1 MPYQINN
8 SQWTKRL
15 EQAFILALILYVN
28 AIHFSPAIASI
39 ATGLILLSS
48 LLYGGFVN
56 PTKQWKINQLV
67 ALGIGVLWVI
77 VGTSKGCELSSS
89 LQRLSVLIP
98 LFFLP
103 SIVHISKNI
112 TLSKYWMYF
121 VLPLLWIVLAS
132 VLNYIE
138 HYAFYAQMVLESKPI
153 PLFSRVYH
161 IEFSILCSVAILA
174 MGLWW
179 VREPK
184 IPYKSAFLATFFLL
198 FVGLH
203 ILSARTGILALWV
216 AVFVIGWGQRKRLPW
231 KGVVVG
237 LLVVGLVFGSIKGIR
252 NRAINTVQDIQAVL
266 NSENLNNKSFGQRW
280 EGWKVAVYSW
290 QKNPLLG
297 TGPCNFREDFM
308 QAYQELNSHIDPTNQ
323 VLPHNQLLQTAVE
336 FGFVGL
342 ILLAALFWI
351 AFRGNFSKGMSGYG
365 WALFWGIFMAAIFES
380 IAERQAGM
388 LALVWVTVLISP
400 ENKK

>member
-1 MPYQINN
+1 
-8 SQWTKRL
+8 
-15 EQAFILALILYVN
+15 
-28 AIHFSPAIASI
+28 
-39 ATGLILLSS
+39 
-48 LLYGGFVN
+48 
-56 PTKQWKINQLV
+56 
-67 ALGIGVLWVI
+67 
-77 VGTSKGCELSSS
+77 
-89 LQRLSVLIP
+89 
-98 LFFLP
+98 
-103 SIVHISKNI
+103 
-112 TLSKYWMYF
+112 MYF

-132 VLNYIE
+132 IMNYIT

-153 PLFSRVYH
+153 PLFSKVYH

-179 VREPK
+179 VRDPK

-231 KGVVVG
+231 KGVVAG

-342 ILLAALFWI
+342 VFLAVLFWI
-351 AFRGNFSKGMSGYG
+351 AFRGNFSNGMSGYA
-365 WALFWGIFMAAIFES
+365 WALFWGIFMAAMFES